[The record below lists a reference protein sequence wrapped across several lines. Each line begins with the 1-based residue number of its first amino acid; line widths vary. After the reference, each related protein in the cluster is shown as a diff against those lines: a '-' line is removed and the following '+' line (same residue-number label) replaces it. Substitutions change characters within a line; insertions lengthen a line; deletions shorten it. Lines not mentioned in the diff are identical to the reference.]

1 VNYLEEA
8 QARARRRRSAWNLLL
23 IPAVLLPLGIL
34 AWGLIQVLQ
43 RLHQARYP
51 TQDLTS
57 ASGFGPIATTVG
69 ALLAAI
75 PLALLIGNGVVWLIG
90 PIRRVLE
97 HEASAVRGTSF
108 IDAQRQ
114 LIRFAMIV
122 VPVLLG
128 IAVVGTLISW

>member
-1 VNYLEEA
+1 VNYLDEA
-8 QARARRRRSAWNLLL
+8 QIRARRRRSAWNFLL

-34 AWGLIQVLQ
+34 AWGLIEVLQ

-75 PLALLIGNGVVWLIG
+75 PLALLIGNGLVWLIG
-90 PIRRVLE
+90 PGRRVLE
-97 HEASAVRGTSF
+97 NEASAVPGTSF
-108 IDAQRQ
+108 ADAQRQ
-114 LIRFAMIV
+114 LIRFGTIAI
-122 VPVLLG
+122 PVFLG
-128 IAVVGTLISW
+128 IAVVGALISW